1 MPEDLYALLG
11 VPHDADAATL
21 KKAYRRLAKE
31 LHPDRNASSQAEARF
46 KAVGRAYA
54 VLSDSKRRDAY
65 DASAPPGG
73 AASRGEARAGKTPV
87 RRVRVSRAP
96 ETYAFTPGPARGPEN
111 GLEMLSSLF
120 RRASRRVQEERGSDH
135 HATVSLSLGEALRG
149 ATLDLEGLL
158 PSALVRVLV
167 PKGSTDG
174 TTVRVPDLGGA
185 SPSVGANGDLV
196 VTLRVEPHPRF
207 RVEDRDLHVDVPV
220 TLREAYAGAKIDVP
234 TPAGPIEIRIP
245 PRSQSGTVL
254 RVKGRGVPAAGP
266 GLAAGNLFVRLE
278 VHIPTGDSAEIAA
291 LVERLAA
298 LQDEAPRAEL
308 VL

>member
-11 VPHDADAATL
+11 VPHDVDAATL

-65 DASAPPGG
+65 DA
-73 AASRGEARAGKTPV
+73 AAQGSRRDARAGKTPV
-87 RRVRVSRAP
+87 RRVQVSRAP
-96 ETYAFTPGPARGPEN
+96 ETHAFDPRPARGPEN
-111 GLEMLSSLF
+111 GLEMLGSLF

-135 HATVSLSLGEALRG
+135 HATVSLSPGEALRG
-149 ATLDLEGLL
+149 AILDLEGLL
-158 PSALVRVLV
+158 SGALVRVLV

-174 TTVRVPDLGGA
+174 TTVRVPDLGAA

-207 RVEDRDLHVDVPV
+207 RVEGRDLHVDLPV
-220 TLREAYAGAKIDVP
+220 TLREAYIGAKVDVP
-234 TPAGPIEIRIP
+234 TPAGPIEIRVP
-245 PRSQSGTVL
+245 PRSQSGSVL
-254 RVKGRGVPAAGP
+254 RVKGRGVPAMG
-266 GLAAGNLFVRLE
+266 GLAVGNLFVRLE
-278 VHIPTGDSAEIAA
+278 VHVPTVDSAEVAA
-291 LVERLAA
+291 LVDRLAA
-298 LQDEAPRAEL
+298 LHDEAPRAGL